1 MNYST
6 FYLRL
11 CQPESW
17 AQLRHRMTPRF
28 IYMSRDTKR
37 KWIMRLNFISIFL
50 LIACLHVYAASYSQ
64 LISINERNAPLEKVL
79 DKLEKQSGYSFFL
92 QTNLLTSSKRVTV
105 RLKNTPLETV
115 LEEVFKNQPLS
126 YSIVSKTIVIKKKE
140 SATTLKPVSEVPTL
154 FPDAKAGLKLDASAE
169 FERKTIEQ
177 LVGRV
182 QTIRPLL
189 IPIIGKVTDEK
200 GEGLPGVSIVI
211 KGTQRGTTTDPRGQF
226 QLEIPDRSTTLVFS
240 FVGYE
245 SQEVK
250 PGDQATLNV
259 TLKVSERGLQEVVV
273 VGYGEQRKSD
283 VTGATSTVTAKEIA
297 KRPLIR
303 VEQALQGT
311 TSGVVVASSSGQPG
325 RGLSVR
331 IRGAN
336 SITGSNEPLYVIDG
350 FIGGNIES
358 LNPNDIESL
367 EILKDASATAIYGSR
382 GSNGVVLITTRS
394 GQEGKAKVN
403 FSTWFSKGMMPR
415 ELSLMN
421 AYDFAR
427 TVNTQ
432 FASTGNPPAFSDD
445 RLQQLKANGG
455 NDWQRELH
463 QEPLIQNY
471 QIDLSGGTSGVRY
484 LISANYLDQPG
495 LILNQYYKRATLRA
509 NIDAKINEKINLKF
523 NVAAVIPQNR
533 NTNYSGDLTDPFTQ
547 ATEWDPT
554 SPVRDPITGAL
565 VYTAPYASIQYSPVA
580 RALGQFDEGRNTN
593 IAGTG
598 ILTYQILKG
607 LTFTTNTTYQIS
619 SPFNQTLF
627 GPGTGNGVLYAQVNS
642 SRNWNFQNSNFL
654 TYKGNFGDH
663 AVTVTALYEQQQG
676 QGMSATARANS
687 LSTYALGYYNLSLGG
702 TQQTSSG
709 YSADALQSYM
719 GRVNYAYKEKYL
731 LTASVR
737 VDGSSHLTEK
747 YSTFPS
753 LALAWNLSKESFLQT
768 SKLFSD
774 LKIRTSYGQTGNQ
787 AVGAYAT
794 IAQITTGGSQ
804 PAYYYD
810 GKTPSVA
817 TPLGAPVSNSLKW
830 ETTSQ
835 YDAGID
841 ASFLNGRL
849 RFTADAYLKNIS
861 NLLYSYQAPFYLGGG
876 NYLRNIGSVE
886 NKGLEFS
893 LSGTPIATGKLR
905 WTSNFNISF
914 NRNKVTDLGGLD
926 NVIVNGVGSAL
937 NSASIL
943 RVGRPLGEFYGY
955 QFLGTWK
962 TSEADQAAQFG
973 MKPGDAKYVDVNGD
987 HAYTAADRVPIG
999 NGTPNYS
1006 FGFINDVSYGNFTL
1020 SFMFQGTHG
1029 NQIYSQTLAYL
1040 WGGLGDQRNATTTEA
1055 LNIWTAQN
1063 QTDNPAFS
1071 NTSKNFN
1078 NSSRYVYDGSYTKLK
1093 NLSLTYRVP
1102 DNLLNKA
1109 KIRNLEVYVSGQNLF
1124 MITKYPGYDPEVSNG
1139 TNAITQGLEMG
1150 VIPNPKTYTIGLRL
1164 GL

>member
-11 CQPESW
+11 WLPEPW
-17 AQLRHRMTPRF
+17 TRLRQLMNARLIHL
-28 IYMSRDTKR
+28 SRDTKR
-37 KWIMRLNFISIFL
+37 KWIMRLNFTSLFL
-50 LIACLHVYAASYSQ
+50 LVACLHLYAASYSQ
-64 LISINERNAPLEKVL
+64 LISLNERNTPLEKVL
-79 DKLEKQSGYSFFL
+79 DNLEKQSGYSFFL
-92 QTNLLTSSKRVTV
+92 QTNLLAISNRVTL
-105 RLKNTPLETV
+105 RLKNTPLEVV
-115 LEEVFKNQPLS
+115 LEQVFKNQPLS
-126 YSIVSKTIVIKKKE
+126 YSIISKTIVVKKKE
-140 SATTLKPVSEVPTL
+140 ESATNKPMGALPPPVLESKVSLRLEAREET
-154 FPDAKAGLKLDASAE
+154 
-169 FERKTIEQ
+169 ERKLIDQ
-177 LVGRV
+177 LVDRV
-182 QTIRPLL
+182 QPVRPTL
-189 IPIIGKVTDEK
+189 IPINGKVTDEK
-200 GEGLPGVSIVI
+200 GDVLPGVSIVV
-211 KGTQRGTTTDPRGQF
+211 KGTQRGTTTDTRGLF
-226 QLEIPDRSTTLVFS
+226 RLDVADKTTPLVFS
-240 FVGYE
+240 FVGYDT
-245 SQEVK
+245 QEVQ
-250 PGDQATLNV
+250 PGDLTTL
-259 TLKVSERGLQEVVV
+259 TIILKASERGLQEVVV

-297 KRPLIR
+297 KRPLVR

-325 RGLSVR
+325 RGLNVR
-331 IRGAN
+331 IRGSN

-382 GSNGVVLITTRS
+382 GSNGVVLITTKS
-394 GQEGKAKVN
+394 GQEGKARVN
-403 FSTWFSKGMMPR
+403 FSTWFSKAMMPR

-432 FASTGNPPAFSDD
+432 FASTGNPAAFSDD
-445 RLQQLKANGG
+445 RLQQLQANGG
-455 NDWQRELH
+455 TDWQRELH

-471 QIDLSGGTSGVRY
+471 QLDVSGGSSAVRY
-484 LISANYLDQPG
+484 LVSANYLNQPG
-495 LILNQYYKRATLRA
+495 LILNQYYKRTTLRA
-509 NIDAKINEKINLKF
+509 NIDARINDRINLKF
-523 NVAAVIPQNR
+523 NVAAVLPQNR

-554 SPVRDPITGAL
+554 SPVRDPATGAL

-580 RALGQFDEGRNTN
+580 RALGQFDDSRNTN

-607 LTFTTNTTYQIS
+607 LTFTTNTTYQIN

-627 GPGTGNGVLYAQVNS
+627 GPGTGNGVLYAQGNA

-654 TYKGNFGDH
+654 TYKGDFGDH
-663 AVTVTALYEQQQG
+663 GLTVTALYEQQQG
-676 QGMSATARANS
+676 QGMSITARSNS

-702 TQQTSSG
+702 SQQTSSG

-737 VDGSSHLTEK
+737 VDGSSHLTQK

-753 LALAWNLSKESFLQT
+753 LALGWNLARESFLQN

-774 LKIRTSYGQTGNQ
+774 LKVRASYGQTGNQ

-794 IAQITTGGSQ
+794 IAQITTGGGQ

-810 GKTPSVA
+810 GSTPSVA

-841 ASFLNGRL
+841 ASFLNGRI
-849 RFTADAYLKNIS
+849 RFTADAYYKNIS

-876 NYLRNIGSVE
+876 DYLRNIGSVE

-893 LSGTPIATGKLR
+893 LGGTPVAAGKLR
-905 WTSNFNISF
+905 WTTNFNISF
-914 NRNKVTDLGGLD
+914 NRNKVLDLGGLD

-937 NSASIL
+937 SNASIL
-943 RVGRPLGEFYGY
+943 RVGRPLGEFFGY

-987 HAYTAADRVPIG
+987 HAYTAADRGPIG
-999 NGTPNYS
+999 NGTPKYS

-1055 LNIWTAQN
+1055 LNIWTPQN

-1078 NSSRYVYDGSYTKLK
+1078 NSSRYVYNGSYTKLK
-1093 NLSLTYRVP
+1093 NLSLTYRIP

-1109 KIRNLEVYVSGQNLF
+1109 KIRNLDVYVSGQNLF

-1150 VIPNPKTYTIGLRL
+1150 VIPNPRTYTIGLRL

>member
-6 FYLRL
+6 FYLWHCLAAPWENLMNSRL
-11 CQPESW
+11 TECS
-17 AQLRHRMTPRF
+17 AGM
-28 IYMSRDTKR
+28 KR
-37 KWIMRLNFISIFL
+37 KLIMRLNITSM
-50 LIACLHVYAASYSQ
+50 LILVSCLHMYASGYSQ
-64 LISINERNAPLEKVL
+64 RISLNERNAPLEKVL
-79 DKLEKQSGYSFFL
+79 DKIEKQSGYSFFL
-92 QTNLLTSSKRVTV
+92 QTDLLTKSNRVSLH
-105 RLKNTPLETV
+105 LKNATLENA
-115 LEEVFKNQPLS
+115 LDELFRNQPLS
-126 YSIVSKTIVIKKKE
+126 YSIVSKTIVIKRKEESVLEKPANGSAPPTAELRTGLRLDSRAEVAKKM
-140 SATTLKPVSEVPTL
+140 SDMLT
-154 FPDAKAGLKLDASAE
+154 D
-169 FERKTIEQ
+169 
-177 LVGRV
+177 RV
-182 QTIRPLL
+182 QSFRSALA
-189 IPIIGKVTDEK
+189 PITGRVTDEK
-200 GEGLPGVSIVI
+200 GEGLPGVSIVV
-211 KGTQRGTTTDPRGQF
+211 KGSQRGTTTDTRGQY
-226 QLEIPDRSTTLVFS
+226 QLDLAERNVILVFS

-245 SQEVK
+245 SQEVTV
-250 PGDQATLNV
+250 GAQSTLNV
-259 TLKVSERGLQEVVV
+259 TLTVSEKGLQEVVV

-283 VTGATSTVTAKEIA
+283 VTGATSTVSAKEIA
-297 KRPLIR
+297 KRPLVR

-336 SITGSNEPLYVIDG
+336 SITGSNDPLYVIDG

-358 LNPNDIESL
+358 INPNDIESL

-382 GSNGVVLITTRS
+382 GSNGVVLITTKS

-403 FSTWFSKGMMPR
+403 FSTWFSRASMPKK
-415 ELSLMN
+415 LSLLN

-432 FASTGNPPAFSDD
+432 FASTGNAPAFSDD
-445 RLQQLKANGG
+445 RLQALKASGG
-455 NDWQRELH
+455 TDWQDELH
-463 QEPLIQNY
+463 QEPLVQNY
-471 QIDLSGGTSGVRY
+471 QLDVSGGSANVKY
-484 LISANYLDQPG
+484 LLSANYLDQPG

-509 NIDAKINEKINLKF
+509 NIDAKINDRINVKF
-523 NVAAVIPQNR
+523 NLSAVLPNSR

-554 SPVRDPITGAL
+554 SPVRNPTTGEFIL
-565 VYTAPYASIQYSPVA
+565 TAPYASIQFNPVA
-580 RALGQFDEGRNTN
+580 RATSQLDDSRNTN
-593 IAGTG
+593 VAGTG
-598 ILTYQILKG
+598 ILTYQIIKG
-607 LTFTTNTTYQIS
+607 LTFTTNTTYQIG
-619 SPFNQTLF
+619 SPFNQSLF
-627 GPGTGNGVLYAQVNS
+627 GPGTGNGVLYAQVNA

-654 TYKGNFGDH
+654 TYKADFGEH
-663 AVTVTALYEQQQG
+663 ALTVTALYEQQQG
-676 QGMSATARANS
+676 QGMSVNARANS
-687 LSTYALGYYNLSLGG
+687 LSTYALGYYNLSLG
-702 TQQTSSG
+702 TSQQTSSG
-709 YSADALQSYM
+709 YSADGLQSYM
-719 GRVNYAYKEKYL
+719 GRVNYAYKDKYL

-737 VDGSSHLTEK
+737 TDGSSHLTQK

-753 LALAWNLSKESFLQT
+753 LALGWNLAKEAFLAN

-774 LKIRTSYGQTGNQ
+774 LKIRASYGQTGNQ

-794 IAQITTGGSQ
+794 IAQVTTGGGQ
-804 PAYYYD
+804 PAYYFD
-810 GKTPSVA
+810 GTTPSVA
-817 TPLGAPVSNSLKW
+817 TPLGSPVSSSLKW
-830 ETTSQ
+830 ETTTQ
-835 YDAGID
+835 YDAGLD

-849 RFTADAYLKNIS
+849 RFTADVYQKNIT

-893 LSGTPIATGKLR
+893 LSGTPVATGKLR

-926 NVIVNGVGSAL
+926 NVIVNGVGSAF

-943 RVGRPLGEFYGY
+943 RVGRPLGEFFGY

-973 MKPGDAKYVDVNGD
+973 MKPGDAKYLDVNGD
-987 HAYTAADRVPIG
+987 HAYTTDDRVSIG
-999 NGTPNYS
+999 NGTPKYS

-1055 LNIWTAQN
+1055 LNIWTASN

-1093 NLSLTYRVP
+1093 NLSLAYRIP
-1102 DNLLNKA
+1102 ETLLSKA
-1109 KIRNLEVYVSGQNLF
+1109 KIRSLEVYVSGQNLF
-1124 MITKYPGYDPEVSNG
+1124 TITKYPGYDPEVSNG

-1150 VIPNPKTYTIGLRL
+1150 VIPNPKTYTVGFRL

>member
-11 CQPESW
+11 RLAKPWGALSKLMNSW
-17 AQLRHRMTPRF
+17 LLGISPGM
-28 IYMSRDTKR
+28 KR
-37 KWIMRLNFISIFL
+37 KWIMRLNLISLLFL
-50 LIACLHVYAASYSQ
+50 ITCLHIYAAGYSQ
-64 LISINERNAPLEKVL
+64 HITINERNAPLEKIL
-79 DKLEKQSGYSFFL
+79 EKIEKQSGYSFFL
-92 QTNLLTSSKRVTV
+92 QTDLLSKSNKVSL
-105 RLKNTPLETV
+105 RLKNATLETT
-115 LEEVFKNQPLS
+115 LAELFKNQPLS

-140 SATTLKPVSEVPTL
+140 ESLLHKTSSATLPPTAELRTGLKVDSRAEIEKKMADILAGKVLSIKNIL
-154 FPDAKAGLKLDASAE
+154 FPI
-169 FERKTIEQ
+169 T
-177 LVGRV
+177 
-182 QTIRPLL
+182 
-189 IPIIGKVTDEK
+189 GKVIDEK
-200 GEGLPGVSIVI
+200 GEALPGVSIVV
-211 KGTQRGTTTDPRGQF
+211 KGTQRGTTTDTRGQY
-226 QLEIPDRSTTLVFS
+226 QLDVADKAATLVFS

-245 SQEVK
+245 SQEVQL
-250 PGDQATLNV
+250 GDLTTLNI
-259 TLKVSERGLQEVVV
+259 TLKASERGLQEVVV

-297 KRPLIR
+297 KRPLVR

-325 RGLSVR
+325 RGLNVR
-331 IRGAN
+331 IRGSN

-382 GSNGVVLITTRS
+382 GSNGVVLITTKS

-403 FSTWFSKGMMPR
+403 FSTWFSKAMVPR

-445 RLQQLKANGG
+445 RLQQLRTNGG
-455 NDWQRELH
+455 TDWQRELH

-471 QIDLSGGTSGVRY
+471 QLDVSGGSAAVRY
-484 LISANYLDQPG
+484 LVSANILDQPG

-509 NIDAKINEKINLKF
+509 NIDAKINERINLKF
-523 NVAAVIPQNR
+523 NVAAVLPQSR

-554 SPVRDPITGAL
+554 SPVRDPATGAL

-580 RALGQFDEGRNTN
+580 RALGQFDDSRNTN
-593 IAGTG
+593 LAGTG

-607 LTFTTNTTYQIS
+607 LTFTTNTTYQVS

-627 GPGTGNGVLYAQVNS
+627 GPGTGNGVLYAQGNA

-654 TYKGNFGDH
+654 TYKGDFGDH
-663 AVTVTALYEQQQG
+663 ALTVTALYEQQQG
-676 QGMSATARANS
+676 QGMSITARSNS

-719 GRVNYAYKEKYL
+719 GRVNYAYKDKYL

-737 VDGSSHLTEK
+737 VDGSSHLTQK

-753 LALAWNLSKESFLQT
+753 LALGWNLAKESFMQN
-768 SKLFSD
+768 SRLFSD
-774 LKIRTSYGQTGNQ
+774 LKVRASYGQTGNQ

-794 IAQITTGGSQ
+794 IAQISTGGSQ

-810 GKTPSVA
+810 GTTPSVA
-817 TPLGAPVSNSLKW
+817 TPLGSPVSNSLKW
-830 ETTSQ
+830 ETTTQ

-876 NYLRNIGSVE
+876 DYLRNIGSVE
-886 NKGLEFS
+886 NRGLEFS
-893 LSGTPIATGKLR
+893 LSGTPVATGKFR

-937 NSASIL
+937 SNASIL

-987 HAYTAADRVPIG
+987 HAYTADDRVAIG

-1006 FGFINDVSYGNFTL
+1006 FGFINDISYGNFTL

-1078 NSSRYVYDGSYTKLK
+1078 NSSRYVYNGSYTKLK
-1093 NLSLTYRVP
+1093 NLSLTYRIP
-1102 DNLLNKA
+1102 DNLLKKA

-1150 VIPNPKTYTIGLRL
+1150 VIPNPRTYTIGLRL

>member
-11 CQPESW
+11 CMTDPW
-17 AQLRHRMTPRF
+17 GQLKKF
-28 IYMSRDTKR
+28 INSRLTGISPGMKR
-37 KWIMRLNFISIFL
+37 KWIMRLNFTSIL
-50 LIACLHVYAASYSQ
+50 LLAACLHIYAAGYSQ
-64 LISINERNAPLEKVL
+64 RISINERNAPLEKVL
-79 DKLEKQSGYSFFL
+79 DKIEKQSGYSFFL
-92 QTNLLTSSKRVTV
+92 QTELLTKSNKVSLH
-105 RLKNTPLETV
+105 LKNATLETV
-115 LEEVFKNQPLS
+115 LDELFKNQPLS
-126 YSIVSKTIVIKKKE
+126 YSIVSKTIVIKRKE
-140 SATTLKPVSEVPTL
+140 ESLLDNRTNALTLQTAEVRT
-154 FPDAKAGLKLDASAE
+154 GLKVEPGAESEKKMSDIMTDKVQSFKSALAPI
-169 FERKTIEQ
+169 T
-177 LVGRV
+177 GR
-182 QTIRPLL
+182 
-189 IPIIGKVTDEK
+189 VTDEK
-200 GEGLPGVSIVI
+200 GEGLPGVSIVV
-211 KGTQRGTTTDPRGQF
+211 KGTQKGTTSDTRGQF
-226 QLEIPDRSTTLVFS
+226 QLDVIEKGAILVFS

-245 SQEVK
+245 SQEVSI
-250 PGDQATLNV
+250 GTQTTMNV

-297 KRPLIR
+297 KRPLVR

-331 IRGAN
+331 IRGSN
-336 SITGSNEPLYVIDG
+336 SITGSNDPLYVIDG

-358 LNPNDIESL
+358 INPNDIESL

-382 GSNGVVLITTRS
+382 GSNGVVLITTKS

-403 FSTWFSKGMMPR
+403 FSTWFSRASMPKK
-415 ELSLMN
+415 LSLMN

-432 FASTGNPPAFSDD
+432 FSSTGNPPAFSDD
-445 RLQQLKANGG
+445 RLQTLRANGG
-455 NDWQRELH
+455 TDWQNELH

-471 QIDLSGGTSGVRY
+471 QLDVSGGSANVKY
-484 LISANYLDQPG
+484 LLSANYLDQPG
-495 LILNQYYKRATLRA
+495 LILNQYYKRTTLRA
-509 NIDAKINEKINLKF
+509 NIDAKINDRINLKF
-523 NVAAVIPQNR
+523 NVAAVLPQNR

-554 SPVRDPITGAL
+554 SPVRDQTGAFIL
-565 VYTAPYASIQYSPVA
+565 TAPYASIQFNPVA
-580 RALGQFDEGRNTN
+580 RATSQFDESRNTN
-593 IAGTG
+593 LAGTG
-598 ILTYQILKG
+598 ILTYRILDG
-607 LTFTTNTTYQIS
+607 LTFTTNTTYQVS

-627 GPGTGNGVLYAQVNS
+627 GPGTGNGVLYAQVNA

-654 TYKGNFGDH
+654 TYKANFGDH
-663 AVTVTALYEQQQG
+663 GLTVTALYEQQQG
-676 QGMSATARANS
+676 QGMSVNARANS
-687 LSTYALGYYNLSLGG
+687 LSTYALGYYNLSLGT

-719 GRVNYAYKEKYL
+719 GRVNYAYKDKYL

-737 VDGSSHLTEK
+737 TDGSSHLTQK

-753 LALAWNLSKESFLQT
+753 LALGWNLSKEAFMQN

-774 LKIRTSYGQTGNQ
+774 LKVRASYGQTGNQ

-794 IAQITTGGSQ
+794 IAQVTTGGTQ

-810 GKTPSVA
+810 GTTPSVA
-817 TPLGAPVSNSLKW
+817 TPLGAPVSSSLKW
-830 ETTSQ
+830 ETTTQ

-849 RFTADAYLKNIS
+849 RFTADVYQKNIS

-893 LSGTPIATGKLR
+893 LSGTPVSVGKLR

-914 NRNKVTDLGGLD
+914 NRNKVIDLGGLD

-973 MKPGDAKYVDVNGD
+973 MKPGDAKYVDVNND
-987 HAYTAADRVPIG
+987 HAYTAADRMPIG
-999 NGTPNYS
+999 NGTPKYS

-1040 WGGLGDQRNATTTEA
+1040 WGGLGDQRNATTTDA
-1055 LNIWTAQN
+1055 LNIWTSSN

-1093 NLSLTYRVP
+1093 NLSLTYRIP

-1124 MITKYPGYDPEVSNG
+1124 TITKYPGYDPEVSNG

-1150 VIPNPKTYTIGLRL
+1150 VIPNPRTYTVGLRL